1 MVEEKK
7 INRFY
12 RIVQNAKEKE
22 DLILLERRK
31 NFLKDIERETKE
43 EIERRLLRRPEPKS
57 IVSLLRRDNIRYEN
71 RRVLLRRKEES
82 IEQET
87 IEEVKKVET
96 DVKNEVKKAL
106 RTEEMLIFK
115 IREKRDS
122 LNRMQK
128 AQTEH
133 LSKRK

>member
-1 MVEEKK
+1 MAEEKK
-7 INRFY
+7 MNRFY
-12 RIVQNAKEKE
+12 RVVQSAKEKE

-43 EIERRLLRRPEPKS
+43 EMERRLLRRPEPKS
-57 IVSLLRRDNIRYEN
+57 IVSFLRRDNIRYEN
-71 RRVLLRRKEES
+71 RGVLLRRKEES

-87 IEEVKKVET
+87 IEEVKKVEM

-106 RTEEMLIFK
+106 KAEEMLIFK

-122 LNRMQK
+122 INRMQK

-133 LSKRK
+133 LNKRK